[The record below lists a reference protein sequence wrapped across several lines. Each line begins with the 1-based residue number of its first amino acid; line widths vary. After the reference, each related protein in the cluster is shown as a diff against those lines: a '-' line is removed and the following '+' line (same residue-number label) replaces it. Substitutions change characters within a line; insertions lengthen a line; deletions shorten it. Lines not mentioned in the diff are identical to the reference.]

1 MAWLCC
7 CWGSSTRMNTI
18 IELLNLSAWAG
29 PLKYRAYSLPLVL
42 CTKLQFLVKEVGSG
56 DAFLLLA
63 PKVEAIGGEVE
74 VENTFSNST

>member
-1 MAWLCC
+1 
-7 CWGSSTRMNTI
+7 MNTI

-42 CTKLQFLVKEVGSG
+42 CVLCTKLQFLVKEVGSR

-63 PKVEAIGGEVE
+63 PKVEAIGEE
-74 VENTFSNST
+74 VENTFSKST